1 MRDPREPPSPAEA
14 QAGTMASTWGL
25 ENHGLTGP
33 RRVYWNL
40 PTASLY
46 EEIVFRGEARIS
58 HLGPIVVST
67 GKHTARA
74 AADKFIV
81 REAETEAH
89 VWWGEHNRPFHP
101 EKFSALLA
109 RLQAYL
115 QGRDVFVQDCHAG
128 ADPEHRLPI
137 RVVTER
143 AWHSLFARNMFMK
156 LRRTEDLKHH
166 VPEFTVICAPSFLV
180 SPLIDGTRTE
190 TAIVIHLTS
199 RLALIAGSEYGGE
212 IKKTIFTVLNFL
224 LPLEGV
230 LPMHC
235 AANVGAAGDAALFFG
250 LSGTG
255 KTTLSADPSRSLIG
269 DDEHGWSDDG
279 VFNFEDGCYAKVIRL
294 SPEAEPQIY
303 ACTRRFGT
311 ILENVVLDPL
321 SRRLDLN
328 DDALTEN
335 TRGAYPLDYIENYQ
349 PSKMAGHPSNVLFL
363 TCDASGV
370 MPPIARLTPDQ
381 AIYHFLSGYTSKI
394 AGTEI
399 GLGIE
404 PEITF
409 STCFGGPFM
418 VQHPYVYAELL
429 KARLLRHGAAC
440 WLVNTGWT
448 GGAFGTGKRISIRHT
463 RALLNAALGGRL
475 SGVRFRQDPVFG
487 FDVPTECDGVP
498 AQILD
503 PAQTWASQE
512 AYYRQ
517 YETLARRF
525 IENFKLMSDG
535 CPAHIAE
542 VGPQPGRTTGNPLLH
557 RLLSSTH

>member
-1 MRDPREPPSPAEA
+1 MNPYLDLPSPAQPEA
-14 QAGTMASTWGL
+14 ARLSSQYGL
-25 ENHGLTGP
+25 ANHGLANLH
-33 RRVYWNL
+33 RVYWNL

-58 HLGPIVVST
+58 HLGPVVATT

-81 REAETEAH
+81 REDSTEKH
-89 VWWGEHNRPFHP
+89 VWWGEYNRPFSA
-101 EKFSALLA
+101 EKFSALLS
-109 RLQAYL
+109 RMQGFL
-115 QGRDVFVQDCHAG
+115 QGRDVFVQDCYAG
-128 ADPEHRLPI
+128 ADPEYRLPI
-137 RVVTER
+137 RVVTEK

-156 LRRTEDLKHH
+156 IRGTEELKRH
-166 VPEFTVICAPSFLV
+166 VPEFTVICAPSFHA

-190 TAIVIHLTS
+190 TFIIINFAA
-199 RLALIAGSEYGGE
+199 RLAIIGGSAYGGE
-212 IKKTIFTVLNFL
+212 IKKTVFTLLNFL
-224 LPLEGV
+224 LPLQSV

-235 AANVGAAGDAALFFG
+235 SANVGKDGDVALFFG

-255 KTTLSADPSRSLIG
+255 KTTLSADPSRQLIG
-269 DDEHGWSDDG
+269 DDEHGWSENG
-279 VFNFEDGCYAKVIRL
+279 IFNFEDGCYAKVIRL
-294 SPEAEPQIY
+294 SPEAEPQIH

-335 TRGAYPLDYIENYQ
+335 TRGAYPLDYIENYL
-349 PSKMAGHPSNVLFL
+349 PPKMAGQPGNVVFL

-370 MPPIARLTPDQ
+370 MPPLARLTPEQ
-381 AIYHFLSGYTSKI
+381 AIYHFISGYTSKI

-399 GLGIE
+399 GLGAE

-418 VQHPYVYAELL
+418 VHHPYIYAEML
-429 KARLLRHGAAC
+429 KGRLNRYGATC

-448 GGAFGTGKRISIRHT
+448 GGPFGVGKRISIRHT
-463 RALLNAALGGRL
+463 RRLLDAAL
-475 SGVRFRQDPVFG
+475 SGKLRGASFRDDPVFG
-487 FDVPTECDGVP
+487 FQVPTECDGVP

-503 PAQTWASQE
+503 PAATWPNRE
-512 AYYRQ
+512 AYNQKYA
-517 YETLARRF
+517 TLAARF
-525 IENFKLMSDG
+525 IQNFKLMADG
-535 CPAHIAE
+535 CPPE
-542 VGPQPGRTTGNPLLH
+542 VLQGGPRAT
-557 RLLSSTH
+557 